1 MTYCERLSE
10 QLAIVATIDPVA
22 IAGSTTVSD
31 VFVMTNHRRALFIL
45 QTGAV
50 FGQAGVAIQENNA
63 AAFTAGTATLLT
75 GAATTV
81 TAAAS
86 QYLYEVTASAM
97 GVGFQ
102 WLRCAIV
109 AATPTDVISMVVLAD
124 VDRYKP
130 ASQYDL
136 ASVAVI
142 QSTA

>member
-1 MTYCERLSE
+1 MAYCERLSE

-22 IAGSTTVSD
+22 LTGTTAVSD
-31 VFVMTNHRRALFIL
+31 VFIMTNHRRALFIL
-45 QTGAV
+45 QTGAAFASATV
-50 FGQAGVAIQENNA
+50 LIEENNL
-63 AAFTAGTATLLT
+63 AAFAGTTATLLT
-75 GAATTV
+75 GTTGTV

-86 QYLYEVTASAM
+86 QYLYEVSAASL
-97 GVGFQ
+97 GDGYQ
-102 WLRCAIV
+102 WLRCTV
-109 AATPTDVISMVVLAD
+109 QGATATNPISMVVLAD

>member
-10 QLAIVATIDPVA
+10 QLAIIATVDPIA
-22 IAGSTTVSD
+22 IVGTTTVSD
-31 VFVMTNHRRALFIL
+31 VFAMTNHRRALFIF

-50 FGQAGVAIQENNA
+50 FAQADVSIQENPA

-75 GAATTV
+75 GATGTV

-97 GVGFQ
+97 GAGYQ
-102 WLRCAIV
+102 YLRALIRG
-109 AATPTDVISMVVLAD
+109 ANPTDVISMVVLAD

>member
-22 IAGSTTVSD
+22 LAGTTAVSD
-31 VFVMTNHRRALFIL
+31 VFIMTNHRRALFIL
-45 QTGAV
+45 QTGAAFASATV
-50 FGQAGVAIQENNA
+50 LIQENNA
-63 AAFTAGTATLLT
+63 AAFAGTTATLLT
-75 GAATTV
+75 GATGTV

-86 QYLYEVTASAM
+86 QYLYEVSAAAL
-97 GVGFQ
+97 GVGYQ
-102 WLRCAIV
+102 WLR
-109 AATPTDVISMVVLAD
+109 ATCQGMNATDPISMVVLAD

-130 ASQYDL
+130 ASQFDL

>member
-1 MTYCERLSE
+1 MAYCERLSE

-22 IAGSTTVSD
+22 LTVTTAVSD
-31 VFVMTNHRRALFIL
+31 VFAMTNHRRALFIL
-45 QTGAV
+45 QTGAAFASATV
-50 FGQAGVAIQENNA
+50 QIQDNPA

-75 GAATTV
+75 GTTGTV

-86 QYLYEVTASAM
+86 QYLYEVSAEALSY
-97 GVGFQ
+97 GAQ
-102 WLRCAIV
+102 YLRANLLGMN
-109 AATPTDVISMVVLAD
+109 ATDPISMVVLAD

>member
-10 QLAIVATIDPVA
+10 QLAIVATIDPIA
-22 IAGSTTVSD
+22 IVGAATTSD
-31 VFVMTNHRRALFIL
+31 VFAMTNHRRALFIF

-50 FGQAGVAIQENNA
+50 FVDATVLIQDNPA
-63 AAFTAGTATLLT
+63 SAFTAGTATLLT
-75 GAATTV
+75 GLTTTV

-86 QYLYEVTASAM
+86 QYLYEVSAEAM
-97 GVGFQ
+97 SYGST
-102 WLRCAIV
+102 WLRCHIQG
-109 AATPTDVISMVVLAD
+109 ATATNVLSMVVLAD

-136 ASVAVI
+136 ASVDVI